1 MLAFF
6 KLASDK
12 FTVQQLESLI
22 VSFVY
27 KPHRAHPIVR
37 GGHNSL
43 TQRRFHK
50 SIYNGVHPFDVFHC
64 KNSQKI
70 FLKKIFQKIWFI
82 KQTLLPLLPMRAES
96 RDRSFFKTK
105 WFIK

>member
-27 KPHRAHPIVR
+27 KPHRAHPIV
-37 GGHNSL
+37 GGNQNDL
-43 TQRRFHK
+43 TQRRLRK
-50 SIYNGVHPFDVFHC
+50 SIYQGVHSFNFFTA
-64 KNSQKI
+64 KI
-70 FLKKIFQKIWFI
+70 AKKFFSK
-82 KQTLLPLLPMRAES
+82 KLS
-96 RDRSFFKTK
+96 RKFGL
-105 WFIK
+105 